1 VRRKGDL
8 QSALSVGEVLRVTKD
23 AAAAGTEEIY
33 ASKWK
38 STCGGAGFP
47 RSYRRPI
54 TEIDC
59 VTRRHPSCC
68 MLIDYSSSDWS

>member
-1 VRRKGDL
+1 M
-8 QSALSVGEVLRVTKD
+8 SVGEVLRVTKD
-23 AAAAGTEEIY
+23 AAAAATEEIY

-38 STCGGAGFP
+38 STCGGAGF